1 MDSGL
6 YAAYSGLLARTQ
18 ALDTAA
24 NNLANAGTNGFRAE
38 RESFRGILAGSLA
51 NSGLNASQIG
61 HAVNDFGVLGS
72 AGLDMTQGQLTA
84 TGNPLD
90 LAVDGEG
97 FFAVQTPQGTR
108 YTRDGAFQRSST
120 GQLQT
125 RAGEAVL
132 DPQGQPIIIPT
143 GSVLIGSDG
152 TISVSTGDSSTIAG
166 QIGKFTFADPSTLSA
181 EGTNRFVSTPG
192 SKPLAAAG
200 TIHQGA
206 LEGAN
211 EDAVHGTMQMILVQR
226 QAEMMQKAMTVFN
239 NDFDKTAA
247 EELGKV

>member
-51 NSGLNASQIG
+51 NSGLNISQVG
-61 HAVNDFGVLGS
+61 RAVNNFGVLGA
-72 AGLDMTQGQLTA
+72 AGLDMSQGQLTA

-90 LAVDGEG
+90 LAVDGPG

-108 YTRDGAFQRSST
+108 YTRDGAFERSPT
-120 GQLQT
+120 GILQT
-125 RAGEAVL
+125 RTGEPVL
-132 DPQGQPIIIPT
+132 DTQGQPITVPT
-143 GSVLIGSDG
+143 GTVLVGADG
-152 TISVSTGDSSTIAG
+152 TLSVSDGDSSAIAG
-166 QIGKFTFADPSTLSA
+166 QVGTFTFADPSAMSA
-181 EGTNRFVSTPG
+181 EGTNRFVAPDGATPIAATG
-192 SKPLAAAG
+192 S
-200 TIHQGA
+200 IHQGA

-211 EDAVHGTMQMILVQR
+211 QDAVHGTMQMILVQR

-239 NDFDKTAA
+239 NDFDKIAA